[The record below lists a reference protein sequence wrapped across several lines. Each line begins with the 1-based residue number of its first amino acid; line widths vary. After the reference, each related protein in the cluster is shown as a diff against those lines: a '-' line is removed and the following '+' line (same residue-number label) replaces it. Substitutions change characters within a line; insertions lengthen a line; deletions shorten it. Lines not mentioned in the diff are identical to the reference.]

1 LVSSFIA
8 YATQPGTF
16 PIRYSRGI
24 GPRNGAQRAKR
35 SRRRYIV

>member
-16 PIRYSRGI
+16 PIWYSRGI
-24 GPRNGAQRAKR
+24 DPRNGAQ
-35 SRRRYIV
+35 